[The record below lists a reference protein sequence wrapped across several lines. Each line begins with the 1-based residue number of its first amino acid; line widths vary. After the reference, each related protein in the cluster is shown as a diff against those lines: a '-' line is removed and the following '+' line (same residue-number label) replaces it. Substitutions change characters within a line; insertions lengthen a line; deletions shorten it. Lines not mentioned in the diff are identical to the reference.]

1 MGTEQILV
9 IRLGAMGDV
18 LHALPAVSSLRKNF
32 PNTRIL
38 WAIAPKWKELLES
51 NPDVDGLVLF
61 RRSNLSETI
70 ASWRRLRPL
79 EPQIAIDFQGL
90 LKSALVGKASRPRS
104 FFGWDA
110 AHARERLASFFYSN
124 RVCPHSQHVVDQNL
138 ELAAAA
144 GAREFI
150 RKFHLPPG
158 RPEGSLPLGSFVLT
172 HPFAGWTGKQWPLEN
187 YGELA
192 KLLNRQGVALVANV
206 PPQCAGD
213 LAGLPGVLVHASGL
227 SGLIDAT
234 RRATAI
240 VGLDSGPMH
249 LAAALGKPGLAL
261 FGPTDPARNG
271 PYGGSMVVL
280 RSPGADTSY
289 KRRDE
294 IDPSMRSLS
303 VSQVYESL
311 LFQLERARPHA

>member
-1 MGTEQILV
+1 
-9 IRLGAMGDV
+9 MGDI
-18 LHALPAVSSLRKNF
+18 LHALPAVSSLRKSF
-32 PNTRIL
+32 PNHRIM
-38 WAIAPKWKELLES
+38 WAIAPKWKELLDS
-51 NPDVDGLVLF
+51 NPDIDGLVLF
-61 RRSNLSETI
+61 RRSNWNEMV
-70 ASWRRLRPL
+70 ASWHRLRPL
-79 EPQIAIDFQGL
+79 QPGIAIDFQGL

-124 RVCPHSQHVVDQNL
+124 KVCPHSRHVVDQNL

-144 GAREFI
+144 GAGELT
-150 RKFHLPPG
+150 RKFYLPPG
-158 RPEGSLPLGSFVLT
+158 RSEGNLPLGSFVLT
-172 HPFAGWTGKQWPLEN
+172 HPFSGWTGKQWPLEN

-192 KLLNRQGVALVANV
+192 KLLNRQGIALVANV
-206 PPQCAGD
+206 PPQRAGD
-213 LAGLPGVLVHASGL
+213 LAGLSGVLVHTSGL

-234 RRATAI
+234 RRAAAV

-271 PYGGSMVVL
+271 PYGGSMAVM
-280 RSPGADTSY
+280 RSPDAITTY

-294 IDPSMRSLS
+294 IDPSMRRLS

-311 LFQLERARPHA
+311 LSQLERSEPHS